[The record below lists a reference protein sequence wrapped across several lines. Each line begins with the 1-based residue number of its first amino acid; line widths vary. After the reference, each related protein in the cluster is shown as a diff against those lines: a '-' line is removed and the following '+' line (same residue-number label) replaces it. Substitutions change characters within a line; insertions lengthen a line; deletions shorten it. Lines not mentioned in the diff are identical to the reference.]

1 MGSTWPGY
9 HPRVSSLAFV
19 YFHCQAIP
27 ETRLGRMTLGNNA
40 KSEQFVG
47 FPQQQQGLVSLGRAS
62 PAPYAARMTSR
73 RTHDVTP
80 QAHPP
85 AGGVWASRAFAPLVL
100 RHCVRKRR
108 AFKMQRELV
117 GFPLSPA
124 VRVKLVAAGFQTAE
138 DVLEVKPSELS
149 KGNDFRQPADAPRPL
164 GAASVF
170 VLPPPPSCSL
180 TPL

>member
-27 ETRLGRMTLGNNA
+27 ETRLGRMTLENNA

-73 RTHDVTP
+73 RKHTP
-80 QAHPP
+80 Q
-85 AGGVWASRAFAPLVL
+85 R
-100 RHCVRKRR
+100 
-108 AFKMQRELV
+108 
-117 GFPLSPA
+117 
-124 VRVKLVAAGFQTAE
+124 AGFGPLGLSRLSFYVTAC
-138 DVLEVKPSELS
+138 VSAELS
-149 KGNDFRQPADAPRPL
+149 KCSGNWWVFRCLPRC
-164 GAASVF
+164 A
-170 VLPPPPSCSL
+170 
-180 TPL
+180 